1 MSIESKGKQIF
12 RTNNLNNFVIT
23 SNEYLPVRIEQSD
36 RRFNVFKV
44 DERLSKKDLSERIEK
59 IQHEEY

>member
-44 DERLSKKDLSERIEK
+44 DQILTKE
-59 IQHEEY
+59 